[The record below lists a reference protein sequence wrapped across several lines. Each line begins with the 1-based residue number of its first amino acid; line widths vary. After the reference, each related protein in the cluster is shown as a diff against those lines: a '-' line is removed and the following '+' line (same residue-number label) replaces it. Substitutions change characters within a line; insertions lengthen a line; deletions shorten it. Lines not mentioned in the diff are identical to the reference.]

1 MKTRQLEDSLGIVEV
16 PEDVYYGAATER
28 ARQCFAVSGRFL
40 GDCPAYVSAIA
51 EVKKAAAMANAD
63 VGILRPAVAAAIC
76 QAADE
81 VVAGAFDRTH
91 FPVDMLSA
99 GGGVAVNMNINEV
112 LATRANEI
120 ICGTK
125 GYEFVHPNNHVNAG
139 QSTSDALATALGI
152 TLHRQVLR
160 LIESVQV
167 LETVLAAKID
177 EYRDVVKLS
186 RTCLQDAVPVTF
198 SQEFSAYLAVARRGI
213 ERLAAVADTCLD
225 VPMGGTVIGT
235 GLGVGQGYVDRI
247 YPRLCEVTGLSLRRH
262 PNFFDAFQN
271 GDLFQYL
278 SSTFKALATNLAKMG
293 KDLRLLAS
301 NAMAEITLPAVM
313 AGSSFIPGKINP
325 VMPEFVVQLAF
336 QVCGNDLV
344 VTMAVEGAELD
355 FNAWT
360 GVIAKNLFESCQ
372 LLTAGIPLFTEKC
385 LRGLQVNIEHCQ
397 AGAEKTLSLSSVVGS
412 VYGYDVAA
420 RVAHTAHDQ
429 GISIKDSAVG
439 LRIMSESTAAA
450 LLDPL
455 TLTDAERS
463 SVILDR
469 MIAKQREDVGR
480 VVAGLSPQTRS
491 CLLDI
496 ATAVAKVDG
505 RVSTEEAHAL
515 EVVSDAL
522 QLESL
527 VPANTEE
534 YNQNLSILSAS
545 ERELIYTCAAWLA
558 GTDTVTEA
566 SEIELLR
573 SLETQLGLNQANA
586 EALRTKVS
594 EMKAERLYHVPRCEQ
609 LPWWEDF
616 ATLITWCQLHRSAP
630 I

>member
-1 MKTRQLEDSLGIVEV
+1 
-16 PEDVYYGAATER
+16 
-28 ARQCFAVSGRFL
+28 
-40 GDCPAYVSAIA
+40 
-51 EVKKAAAMANAD
+51 
-63 VGILRPAVAAAIC
+63 
-76 QAADE
+76 
-81 VVAGAFDRTH
+81 
-91 FPVDMLSA
+91 
-99 GGGVAVNMNINEV
+99 
-112 LATRANEI
+112 
-120 ICGTK
+120 
-125 GYEFVHPNNHVNAG
+125 
-139 QSTSDALATALGI
+139 
-152 TLHRQVLR
+152 
-160 LIESVQV
+160 
-167 LETVLAAKID
+167 
-177 EYRDVVKLS
+177 
-186 RTCLQDAVPVTF
+186 
-198 SQEFSAYLAVARRGI
+198 
-213 ERLAAVADTCLD
+213 
-225 VPMGGTVIGT
+225 
-235 GLGVGQGYVDRI
+235 
-247 YPRLCEVTGLSLRRH
+247 
-262 PNFFDAFQN
+262 
-271 GDLFQYL
+271 
-278 SSTFKALATNLAKMG
+278 
-293 KDLRLLAS
+293 
-301 NAMAEITLPAVM
+301 
-313 AGSSFIPGKINP
+313 
-325 VMPEFVVQLAF
+325 
-336 QVCGNDLV
+336 
-344 VTMAVEGAELD
+344 
-355 FNAWT
+355 
-360 GVIAKNLFESCQ
+360 
-372 LLTAGIPLFTEKC
+372 
-385 LRGLQVNIEHCQ
+385 
-397 AGAEKTLSLSSVVGS
+397 
-412 VYGYDVAA
+412 
-420 RVAHTAHDQ
+420 
-429 GISIKDSAVG
+429 
-439 LRIMSESTAAA
+439 MSESTAAA

-480 VVAGLSPQTRS
+480 VVAGLSPQTRR